1 MQKVKEWL
9 STTKYKDA
17 KIEVASADA
26 SFRQYFRL
34 TFENESFI
42 VMDASRE
49 KESLKPFL
57 HITKKLLNA
66 NVKAPNILEQDE
78 EKGYL
83 LIEDFGNVHY
93 LNILD
98 DKNFK
103 DLYTL
108 AMREIVKMQEID
120 SSDLPLYDKK
130 FLRFEMDLM
139 NEWFLKKY
147 LKIELSKEKES
158 ELDKSLEIIENIVL
172 EQPQNLFVHRDY
184 HSRNLMLTPK
194 KQIGI
199 IDYQDAM
206 SGALTYDLVSLLKDC
221 YIEYNSQDVHELAL
235 KFRDM
240 KGLNI
245 DDETFKKWFDFM
257 GLQRHIKVLGVFS
270 RLHIRDGKS
279 NYLDD
284 LPLTL
289 KYVRNTAKKYDELN
303 GFSEIIDT
311 LIVL

>member
-139 NEWFLKKY
+139 NEWFLQKY

-245 DDETFKKWFDFM
+245 DDETFKKLFDFM

>member
-139 NEWFLKKY
+139 NEWFLQKY

-257 GLQRHIKVLGVFS
+257 GLQRHIKVLGVFA